1 VTLRRLAI
9 TAAVTI
15 LLCAAIA
22 AAAVWNLASPY
33 RAPVGVR
40 PVDLPIR
47 DVEFAGRGATL
58 RGWFVRS
65 DQHRGVTVLL
75 HGIRAN
81 RAQMVERSRFLYRA
95 GYSSLLC
102 DSRAHGESGGD
113 AITFGHWESED
124 ARAEV
129 ALARSLAPGEP
140 IGVIGVSLG
149 GAAVL
154 LANPPLD
161 VDAMILE
168 SVFPTIDRAIGNRL
182 RGAVGGVAPWFS
194 PIMMVMIRPRLGF
207 GANEL
212 RPIDYVGRLKAP
224 KFFMFGTADRDT
236 TLAESM
242 EMFNAAVEP
251 KQMWAVEGAAHVD
264 LHGYAR
270 QEYER
275 QLLDFLSRRLDINR
289 LKSTR

>member
-1 VTLRRLAI
+1 VTIRRLAI
-9 TAAVTI
+9 TVAVTI

-33 RAPVGVR
+33 RAPVGAR

-47 DVEFAGRGATL
+47 DVEFASRGVTL
-58 RGWFVRS
+58 RGWFVQS
-65 DQHRGVTVLL
+65 DQHRGVIVLL
-75 HGIRAN
+75 HGIHAN
-81 RAQMVERSRFLYRA
+81 RAQMVDRARFLYRA
-95 GYSSLLC
+95 GYSSLLS

-113 AITFGHWESED
+113 AITFGHLESED

-129 ALARSLAPGEP
+129 ALVRSLAPGEP
-140 IGVIGVSLG
+140 VAVIGVSLG
-149 GAAVL
+149 GAAAL

-168 SVFPTIDRAIGNRL
+168 SVFPTIDRAIANRMHN
-182 RGAVGGVAPWFS
+182 AVGAAGPLFT
-194 PIMMVMIRPRLGF
+194 PMMTAMIRPRLGF

-212 RPIDYVGRLKAP
+212 RPIDRVGRLKTP

-236 TLAESM
+236 TLGESM
-242 EMFNAAVEP
+242 EMFNAAGEP

-264 LHGYAR
+264 LHYHERG
-270 QEYER
+270 EYER
-275 QLLDFLSRRLDINR
+275 RVMEFLDQH
-289 LKSTR
+289 LKRAPR